1 MTTVL
6 DSTRTEESYLMLA
19 GITWTQFEAIEAAF
33 AEIAGV
39 RFVYLDGIL
48 QIMTLSPEHED
59 TKGTIRALLEAYL
72 REKNIRFY
80 IRGSATLGSKDLGAR
95 KEPDESYNIGT
106 KKAIPDLV
114 IEVVYTSGGIDKL
127 KLYQRIGIP
136 EVWFW
141 EDGILT
147 IYHLGEEYE
156 KLNQSQLLPEL
167 DLTLMTKYIVYYDQ
181 YDAVTEFVQ
190 SLSQQEI

>member
-6 DSTRTEESYLMLA
+6 DSTRTQESYLMLA
-19 GITWTQFEAIEAAF
+19 GISWTQFEALEAAF

-72 REKNIRFY
+72 REKSIRFY

-114 IEVVYTSGGIDKL
+114 IEVVFTSGGIDKL

-167 DLTLMTKYIVYYDQ
+167 DLTLMAKYIVYYDQ
-181 YDAVTEFVQ
+181 YDAVTEFVEA
-190 SLSQQEI
+190 LSEQEI